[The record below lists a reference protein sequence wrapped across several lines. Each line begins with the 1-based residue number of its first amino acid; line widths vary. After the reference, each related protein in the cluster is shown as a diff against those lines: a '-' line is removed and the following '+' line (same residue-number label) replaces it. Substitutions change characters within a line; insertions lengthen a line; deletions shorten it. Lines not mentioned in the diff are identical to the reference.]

1 MAKKSNSSATPSA
14 FVTYSCA
21 AAITLLGGGLVAGLF
36 FGTGA
41 LEERAAAAL
50 DRGETAVR
58 IEWPV
63 AAGGT
68 GTWMPRASSEQLLAV
83 AKEAAGSSLDSLSA
97 DQVVRVAT
105 AMAESGWFVGT
116 PRVARV
122 AGGEIVVDG
131 TWRIPAAN
139 VRHQGSE
146 YLISW
151 DGSPMPPGVQA
162 GKWIFDPALGP
173 PRDGAGERDYVQPWA
188 GEDVAAS
195 LELLG
200 RIAPEPWSKQVRGVD
215 ASEYASK
222 GTLVIVT
229 DRDTRVVWGGRPS
242 KPAMGEVSTAQKIE
256 HLRQLVKDTKRID
269 ATYPLIYVNQ
279 ERLLFDI
286 SAAAQALRAAAEAE
300 TVTDDAAAR

>member
-97 DQVVRVAT
+97 DQVVRVAP
-105 AMAESGWFVGT
+105 AARW
-116 PRVARV
+116 VARV
-122 AGGEIVVDG
+122 A
-131 TWRIPAAN
+131 
-139 VRHQGSE
+139 
-146 YLISW
+146 
-151 DGSPMPPGVQA
+151 QA
-162 GKWIFDPALGP
+162 GQQVEL
-173 PRDGAGERDYVQPWA
+173 
-188 GEDVAAS
+188 AA
-195 LELLG
+195 
-200 RIAPEPWSKQVRGVD
+200 
-215 ASEYASK
+215 
-222 GTLVIVT
+222 
-229 DRDTRVVWGGRPS
+229 
-242 KPAMGEVSTAQKIE
+242 EVSG
-256 HLRQLVKDTKRID
+256 
-269 ATYPLIYVNQ
+269 
-279 ERLLFDI
+279 
-286 SAAAQALRAAAEAE
+286 QAHC
-300 TVTDDAAAR
+300 TVTVAR

>member
-1 MAKKSNSSATPSA
+1 MAKKSNSSANPST

-21 AAITLLGGGLVAGLF
+21 AAITLMGGGLVAGLLL
-36 FGTGA
+36 GTDA
-41 LEERAAAAL
+41 LEHRAAVAL
-50 DRGETAVR
+50 DRGEPEVTIV
-58 IEWPV
+58 WPV
-63 AAGGT
+63 AAGGE
-68 GTWMPRASSEQLLAV
+68 GTWMPRASTEQLMAV
-83 AKEAAGSSLDSLSA
+83 AKEAAGSSLDALGA
-97 DQVVRVAT
+97 EQVQRIAT

-116 PRVARV
+116 PRVARR

-173 PRDGAGERDYVQPWA
+173 PRDGGGERDYVQPWA

-200 RIAPEPWSKQVRGVD
+200 RLASEPWASQVRGVD

-229 DRDTRVVWGGRPS
+229 DRETRVVWGGRPS
-242 KPAMGEVSTAQKIE
+242 KPSMGEVSTAQKMA

-286 SAAAQALRAAAEAE
+286 SAAAQALRAAAEE
-300 TVTDDAAAR
+300 EVVTEDAAAR

>member
-1 MAKKSNSSATPSA
+1 MAKKTNSSATPSA
-14 FVTYSCA
+14 LVTYSCA
-21 AAITLLGGGLVAGLF
+21 AAITLLGGGLVTGLL

-41 LEERAAAAL
+41 LERRAAAAL
-50 DRGETAVR
+50 DRGDPAVTVV
-58 IEWPV
+58 WPV

-68 GTWMPRASSEQLLAV
+68 GTWMPRASSERLLAV
-83 AKEAAGSSLDSLSA
+83 AKEAAGPSRDALGA
-97 DQVVRVAT
+97 EQVLRVAT

-116 PRVARV
+116 PRVVRK

-131 TWRIPAAN
+131 TWRVPAAN

-173 PRDGAGERDYVQPWA
+173 PRDAAGERDYVQPWA

-200 RIAPEPWSKQVRGVD
+200 RISAEPWASQVRGVD

-242 KPAMGEVSTAQKIE
+242 KPSMGEISTAKKLE

-286 SAAAQALRAAAEAE
+286 SAAAQAVRSESTDE
-300 TVTDDAAAR
+300 SVTEDAATR

>member
-21 AAITLLGGGLVAGLF
+21 AAITLLSGGLVAGLF

-50 DRGETAVR
+50 DTGETPVR
-58 IEWPV
+58 IVWPV

-97 DQVVRVAT
+97 EQVVRVAT

-116 PRVARV
+116 PRVSRV

-151 DGSPMPPGVQA
+151 DGSPMPAGVQA

-200 RIAPEPWSKQVRGVD
+200 RIAQEPWSKQVRGVD

-229 DRDTRVVWGGRPS
+229 DRETRVVWGGRPS

-286 SAAAQALRAAAEAE
+286 SAAAQALRATAEEA
-300 TVTDDAAAR
+300 TVTEDAAAR